1 MWDKIF
7 LENNHQGAK
16 SIFLL
21 ACWSLFVYKREC
33 VDMLIYFNLNLNLIQ
48 YVTFFA
54 MEQAVGVTLSYNE
67 WKHPVSQALTKWWL
81 NTELLRCDLCHI
93 VV

>member
-1 MWDKIF
+1 M
-7 LENNHQGAK
+7 
-16 SIFLL
+16 FLL
-21 ACWSLFVYKREC
+21 ACWSLFAYEREC

-54 MEQAVGVTLSYNE
+54 MEQAVNVTLSSNE
-67 WKHPVSQALTKWWL
+67 WKHPVYQALTKWWL
-81 NTELLRCDLCHI
+81 NTELLRCNLCHI